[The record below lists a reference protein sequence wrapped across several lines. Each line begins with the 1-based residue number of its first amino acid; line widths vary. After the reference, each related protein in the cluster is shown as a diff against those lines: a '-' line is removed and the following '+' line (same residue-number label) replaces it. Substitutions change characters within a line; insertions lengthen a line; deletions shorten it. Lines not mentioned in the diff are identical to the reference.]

1 MVSIQKH
8 CSNINTGQ
16 LLNGLMFAQNILQ
29 QTGIMGSVWQWQDV
43 LNPQSYMYTSGF
55 NTSAF
60 GTSAFGTSTFG
71 TSTFDSSETSSAS
84 TKNKSV
90 TKSKSKSQTKSET
103 KSDTK
108 SETVSESN
116 SETVSE
122 IESDEKTDDEI
133 KNEIVKLVKDGVI
146 KLNLGDEEDKKCLA
160 KLIRKYDAIK
170 KAYPD
175 ITDEKLAER
184 LENYRKGYLYH
195 LKETQFGL
203 QGYTE
208 SVGED
213 YGYSNEV
220 IADETVAKAI
230 KMDNETQNKEEK
242 EEAMKIYKSAYHKQ
256 AQEYIEYYDDNNNGK
271 VDVNEFIRKEVATL
285 QEMLGGEEL
294 DTAEGNE
301 IQKEAEIKIATFD
314 MNNDKELD
322 ENEISAYLWA
332 RSNWQIKDSI
342 LTYSEYN
349 DYENAIYGVANL
361 TEEQGKKAEAC
372 DNVLKEHELDIY
384 ELPDD
389 LSTLKLSSA
398 ELQEVKDGLKY
409 LKIIYNRRD
418 AKEAFEN
425 GYEALY
431 TKLDKE

>member
-8 CSNINTGQ
+8 SSNINTGQ

-60 GTSAFGTSTFG
+60 GTSTFG

-90 TKSKSKSQTKSET
+90 TKSKSQTKSET

-108 SETVSESN
+108 SETVSE
-116 SETVSE
+116 T
-122 IESDEKTDDEI
+122 ESDEKIKDEI
-133 KNEIVKLVKDGVI
+133 N
-146 KLNLGDEEDKKCLA
+146 
-160 KLIRKYDAIK
+160 K
-170 KAYPD
+170 KAVE
-175 ITDEKLAER
+175 IINKEIKAH
-184 LENYRKGYLYH
+184 LENEEEKKLLADVVKKYTLIKEGNPNISDAELATRMENYIRGSIYH
-195 LKETQFGL
+195 LKETKFGL
-203 QGYTE
+203 QGYAE

-220 IADETVAKAI
+220 ISDERVAQANANNDLEAYKA
-230 KMDNETQNKEEK
+230 
-242 EEAMKIYKSAYHKQ
+242 AYHKQ

-271 VDVNEFIRKEVATL
+271 VEENEFIRKEVASLT
-285 QEMLGGEEL
+285 EMLGGEEL
-294 DTAEGNE
+294 NAEEGNE
-301 IQKEAEIKIATFD
+301 IQKEAKIKIKTFD
-314 MNNDKELD
+314 KNNDNELD

-332 RSNWQIKDSI
+332 RSNWHLNGNE
-342 LTYSEYN
+342 LTYEEYMEYETAIGTIGYLSKDDKRDADACSAILSKYDK
-349 DYENAIYGVANL
+349 DY
-361 TEEQGKKAEAC
+361 
-372 DNVLKEHELDIY
+372 DIRK
-384 ELPDD
+384 LPED
-389 LSTLKLSSA
+389 LSTL
-398 ELQEVKDGLKY
+398 GLTPEEIEIVEKGLPA
-409 LKIIYNRRD
+409 LKIIF

-425 GYEALY
+425 GYDALY